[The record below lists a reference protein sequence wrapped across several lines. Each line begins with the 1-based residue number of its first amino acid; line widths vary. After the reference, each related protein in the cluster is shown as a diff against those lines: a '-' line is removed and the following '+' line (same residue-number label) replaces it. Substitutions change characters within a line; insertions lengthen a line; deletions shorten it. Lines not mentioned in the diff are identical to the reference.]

1 MKEDTSR
8 HPVAQ
13 VITASSSS
21 WSPRSTASDDG
32 ASRSK
37 ILPFYIKSE
46 FVDIWYHYC
55 TSCKAR
61 ERAFILPSI
70 TSGFEANLCA
80 YDFCISARK
89 ASSSITP
96 DTFTIAAS
104 IGEFGKYFPSASKE
118 IFLASIVLLIAQTI
132 VCSNRRTHS
141 LWTIFRESLHIH
153 SSTESYISK
162 QKCRDHASGFQLNL
176 SCYPPICILCT
187 LKMLSNRNYISV
199 LDCVWKIKKHFQIRS
214 DSRNSESTFLPK

>member
-1 MKEDTSR
+1 MNKRIFPCSVWIHEGGYFKA
-8 HPVAQ
+8 PVAQ

-21 WSPRSTASDDG
+21 WSPRSTFLTAIVAPHLAHILWPGINVLLCETLLQYSF
-32 ASRSK
+32 RRWCIPSK
-37 ILPFYIKSE
+37 ILPFYIKFE

-118 IFLASIVLLIAQTI
+118 IFLASIVYTRPL
-132 VCSNRRTHS
+132 
-141 LWTIFRESLHIH
+141 
-153 SSTESYISK
+153 
-162 QKCRDHASGFQLNL
+162 
-176 SCYPPICILCT
+176 
-187 LKMLSNRNYISV
+187 
-199 LDCVWKIKKHFQIRS
+199 
-214 DSRNSESTFLPK
+214 